1 MNQAVAPQEPSSTL
15 DLVEAAAL
23 CKCGVQRLRALARS
37 GAIPATKVGRRW
49 VFSTRLL
56 QEWIDMQA
64 LANVRSR
71 FYTRPRGG
79 ITVTQALVS
88 GTALPVTQGKTA
100 S

>member
-1 MNQAVAPQEPSSTL
+1 MNQAVAPQEPSTL
-15 DLVEAAAL
+15 DLTEAAAL
-23 CKCGVQRLRALARS
+23 CKCGAQRLRALARS

-71 FYTRPRGG
+71 FYTRPQGG
-79 ITVTQALVS
+79 ITVTRALVS
-88 GTALPVTQGKTA
+88 GAALPVTQGKTA